1 MTLNKSFCAT
11 ADTSTHTWNL
21 ARPVIKYCLRIQLR
35 GQRCISLSDK
45 QKLRWI
51 VANSNDVYIN
61 THIYGFDCFSFSG
74 QNDLHMHFVC
84 PCFSLV
90 NYCDLPRTFELV
102 HPTPSTT
109 AIANALG
116 TMTFHSKRGT
126 FWIFGGSY
134 LLDIKDTSSG
144 EVTNSGWPKARFPP
158 LACTKCQRSTPP
170 RFWPAKF
177 LFQPGL
183 QDEESVLFKRV
194 SRSYDMCCV
203 TLAARMEKRNGHENA
218 AYLLKGK
225 CGLAVNGVQVIA
237 NGRMTLY
244 SELGKIQHRTLRAHK
259 YLGFTDF
266 ANCWCEEELLENE
279 LNACSEEQL

>member
-1 MTLNKSFCAT
+1 MSLVGRIPDIFPVT
-11 ADTSTHTWNL
+11 AASRRLRFEVSPGHPMVSPKWPWTSLFVRPQHTSTHTWNL
-21 ARPVIKYCLRIQLR
+21 ARPVIKYCLRIQLG
-35 GQRCISLSDK
+35 GQHCISLSDK

-51 VANSNDVYIN
+51 VANSNDVYIS

-74 QNDLHMHFVC
+74 QNDLHKHFVC

-109 AIANALG
+109 AIAEWTWHHDFPTAKEG
-116 TMTFHSKRGT
+116 P
-126 FWIFGGSY
+126 FGYSVGHISWT
-134 LLDIKDTSSG
+134 LRICRQVKSATPAGL
-144 EVTNSGWPKARFPP
+144 KARFPP
-158 LACTKCQRSTPP
+158 LACTKCERSTPP

-225 CGLAVNGVQVIA
+225 VRVGCKWSSSHCKRKNDTIFRA
-237 NGRMTLY
+237 
-244 SELGKIQHRTLRAHK
+244 GKDTA
-259 YLGFTDF
+259 
-266 ANCWCEEELLENE
+266 
-279 LNACSEEQL
+279 